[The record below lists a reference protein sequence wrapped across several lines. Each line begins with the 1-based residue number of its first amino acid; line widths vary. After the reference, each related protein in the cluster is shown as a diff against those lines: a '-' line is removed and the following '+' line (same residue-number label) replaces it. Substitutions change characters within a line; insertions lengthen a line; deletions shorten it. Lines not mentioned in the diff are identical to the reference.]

1 MSFFENIEAVERRI
15 QQIERRFD
23 SPEIG
28 NKNTE
33 SFSSVLSQ
41 TIGPQKFVTPGENPW
56 GGSNSASSSNNDL
69 VINGSG
75 NTSGDFTSIISAA
88 GEQYGV
94 DPKLISAVIRQES
107 GGNPNVVS
115 SAGAMGLMQ
124 LMPETAKSLGV
135 SNPYDP
141 RENVFGGVRYLK
153 GLLDRFGGDI
163 SKALAAYN
171 AGPGAVMKYGGIP
184 PYNETQNYVSSILA
198 MYKRNRENI

>member
-23 SPEIG
+23 PPEIG
-28 NKNTE
+28 SKNTE
-33 SFSSVLSQ
+33 SFSDVLSQ
-41 TIGPQKFVTPGENPW
+41 MMQPQKFVTPGENPW
-56 GGSNSASSSNNDL
+56 GGNNKASSSNNDL
-69 VINGSG
+69 VISGG
-75 NTSGDFTSIISAA
+75 NTDSDFVSIISAA

-153 GLLDRFGGDI
+153 GLLDRFNGDI
-163 SKALAAYN
+163 SKSLAAYN

-184 PYNETQNYVSSILA
+184 PYSETQNYVASILA
-198 MYKRNRENI
+198 MYKQNRENI